1 MNQCKRI
8 FLYYYSCL
16 KVGLPV
22 VADERKKWFV
32 QQCIV
37 ELLGLF
43 ADHSLLACLSRTAM
57 FKLGLVTLGVVLK
70 ITFFLLHFM

>member
-43 ADHSLLACLSRTAM
+43 ADHSLPACLPVKDSHC
-57 FKLGLVTLGVVLK
+57 LSSVL
-70 ITFFLLHFM
+70 LR